1 MTAERLLAELVA
13 FPTVSSES
21 NVAPLGPRTRR
32 FASPDGKKAN
42 VLLSFG
48 PDTPG
53 GLVLSGHTDVVPV
66 EGQAWRADPFR
77 LRQEGGRLIGRGA
90 CDMKGFLACCLA
102 LAPEWRGLGR
112 PVYLAFSY
120 DEEVGCTGVG
130 PMAEWVG
137 SELAPALAVVGE
149 PSGMRLV
156 HAHKGGLIGWVHVT
170 GKAGHS
176 SQPDRGVNA
185 VMAAAECIARFNQ
198 ARAALR
204 GGPQDGAFDPPHSTV
219 QVNLVQGGT
228 GKNIVAG
235 ACEFFWEMRVL
246 PGVDDQAVLAGI
258 EAQVAAEIVPAM
270 QAVDPA
276 CGVRFSVAARIP
288 ALAPNPDAGVEA
300 RLLDLLGQ
308 DAALAV
314 AYGSEAGIY
323 QRAGV
328 PSVILGPGDIAQA
341 HQPEEFVE
349 RAQLEACLGV
359 LRRVV
364 GEFCG

>member
-21 NVAPLGPRTRR
+21 NLALLDWVAVLVAPLGPRTRR

-149 PSGMRLV
+149 PSR
-156 HAHKGGLIGWVHVT
+156 
-170 GKAGHS
+170 
-176 SQPDRGVNA
+176 P
-185 VMAAAECIARFNQ
+185 
-198 ARAALR
+198 RA
-204 GGPQDGAFDPPHSTV
+204 
-219 QVNLVQGGT
+219 
-228 GKNIVAG
+228 
-235 ACEFFWEMRVL
+235 
-246 PGVDDQAVLAGI
+246 
-258 EAQVAAEIVPAM
+258 
-270 QAVDPA
+270 
-276 CGVRFSVAARIP
+276 
-288 ALAPNPDAGVEA
+288 
-300 RLLDLLGQ
+300 
-308 DAALAV
+308 
-314 AYGSEAGIY
+314 
-323 QRAGV
+323 
-328 PSVILGPGDIAQA
+328 
-341 HQPEEFVE
+341 
-349 RAQLEACLGV
+349 
-359 LRRVV
+359 
-364 GEFCG
+364 